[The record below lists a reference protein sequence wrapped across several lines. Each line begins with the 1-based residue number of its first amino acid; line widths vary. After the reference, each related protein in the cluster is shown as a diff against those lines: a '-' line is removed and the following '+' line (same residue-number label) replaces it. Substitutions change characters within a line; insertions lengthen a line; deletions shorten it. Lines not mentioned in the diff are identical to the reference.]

1 LVLYLFADSAAIV
14 FPSVDHK
21 TRELR
26 ADTAQGNQGSNVML
40 KIILGI
46 IMALSVGGLA
56 AFEYDHSHHPSQP
69 HPTVA
74 PEIDP
79 AGAMSAFTL
88 LAGGLAVLRGR
99 RSRQQ

>member
-1 LVLYLFADSAAIV
+1 
-14 FPSVDHK
+14 
-21 TRELR
+21 
-26 ADTAQGNQGSNVML
+26 ML

-46 IMALSVGGLA
+46 ILSVGLSGLV
-56 AFEYDHSHHPSQP
+56 AFEYDHSHPKPP
-69 HPTVA
+69 HPMAA

-99 RSRQQ
+99 RSRTQ

>member
-1 LVLYLFADSAAIV
+1 
-14 FPSVDHK
+14 
-21 TRELR
+21 
-26 ADTAQGNQGSNVML
+26 ML

-46 IMALSVGGLA
+46 IMSLGFGGLL
-56 AFEYDHSHHPSQP
+56 AFEYDHSHHHKSPP
-69 HPTVA
+69 HSMAA

-99 RSRQQ
+99 RSRPQ

>member
-1 LVLYLFADSAAIV
+1 
-14 FPSVDHK
+14 
-21 TRELR
+21 
-26 ADTAQGNQGSNVML
+26 ML

-46 IMALSVGGLA
+46 ILALGLGGLA
-56 AFEYDHSHHPSQP
+56 TFEYDHSHHHPSPP
-69 HPTVA
+69 HSIAA

-99 RSRQQ
+99 RSRPQ

>member
-1 LVLYLFADSAAIV
+1 
-14 FPSVDHK
+14 
-21 TRELR
+21 
-26 ADTAQGNQGSNVML
+26 ML

-46 IMALSVGGLA
+46 IMSLGFGGLL
-56 AFEYDHSHHPSQP
+56 AFEYEHSHHPTPPGHSMA
-69 HPTVA
+69 A

-99 RSRQQ
+99 RSRPE

>member
-1 LVLYLFADSAAIV
+1 
-14 FPSVDHK
+14 
-21 TRELR
+21 
-26 ADTAQGNQGSNVML
+26 ML

-46 IMALSVGGLA
+46 ILSLGTGGLV
-56 AFEYDHSHHPSQP
+56 AFEYNHHHHDTPPGHSMA
-69 HPTVA
+69 A

-99 RSRQQ
+99 RSRQQQ

>member
-1 LVLYLFADSAAIV
+1 
-14 FPSVDHK
+14 
-21 TRELR
+21 
-26 ADTAQGNQGSNVML
+26 ML

-46 IMALSVGGLA
+46 ILSLGLGGLL
-56 AFEYDHSHHPSQP
+56 AFEYAPGHHTTPGHS
-69 HPTVA
+69 TAA

-99 RSRQQ
+99 RLRPQ

>member
-1 LVLYLFADSAAIV
+1 
-14 FPSVDHK
+14 
-21 TRELR
+21 
-26 ADTAQGNQGSNVML
+26 ML

-46 IMALSVGGLA
+46 ILSVGLSGLV
-56 AFEYDHSHHPSQP
+56 AFEYDHSYHKPP
-69 HPTVA
+69 KPMAA

-99 RSRQQ
+99 RSRTQ

>member
-1 LVLYLFADSAAIV
+1 
-14 FPSVDHK
+14 
-21 TRELR
+21 
-26 ADTAQGNQGSNVML
+26 ML

-46 IMALSVGGLA
+46 ILSLGTGGLL
-56 AFEYDHSHHPSQP
+56 AFEYDHNHHHTPPGHSMA
-69 HPTVA
+69 A

-99 RSRQQ
+99 RSRPQ